1 MEAGEIKVKIGI
13 ECTDELAKFCLDM
26 LNFYLKD
33 NRRTHVAFCVSKT
46 PQGEIPYEQIRIEE
60 KAEMQEEREK

>member
-1 MEAGEIKVKIGI
+1 MKADKITVEIGI
-13 ECTDELAKFCLDM
+13 KCTEELAKFCLDM

-33 NRRTHVAFCVSKT
+33 HRSTHVAFCVSKT

-60 KAEMQEEREK
+60 KAEMMEEREK